1 MEPTK
6 FNKAGI
12 YQLSASLPRRGNL
25 CSRWLGRQLLR
36 LAGWRISGSLPDRR
50 KLLVLVAPHT
60 SNWDFFF
67 GMSAVLAL
75 GLRAHWMGKHT
86 LFRWGAGPILR
97 WLGGI
102 PVNRT
107 APHGVIEQVVEK
119 FRAEESFVLGITPE
133 GTRKK
138 VKQWKTGF
146 HRIAVQAELPIV
158 LAFFDYR
165 QRIVGIGPEIFP
177 TADLDGDL
185 TRVRA
190 FYKQWLPC
198 HPENF

>member
-1 MEPTK
+1 MEKIKFTK
-6 FNKAGI
+6 ADSH
-12 YQLSASLPRRGNL
+12 QLPASLPRRGNC

-36 LAGWRISGSLPDRR
+36 LSGWRIDGSLPDRR

-75 GLRAHWMGKHT
+75 GLRAHWMAKHT
-86 LFRWGAGPILR
+86 LFRWGVGPILR

-102 PVNRT
+102 PVNRGE
-107 APHGVIEQVVEK
+107 PYGVVDQLVER
-119 FRAEESFVLGITPE
+119 FRVEEAFVLGITPE

-177 TADLDGDL
+177 SADLDRDL
-185 TRVRA
+185 ARIMA
-190 FYKQWLPC
+190 FYKQWLPR